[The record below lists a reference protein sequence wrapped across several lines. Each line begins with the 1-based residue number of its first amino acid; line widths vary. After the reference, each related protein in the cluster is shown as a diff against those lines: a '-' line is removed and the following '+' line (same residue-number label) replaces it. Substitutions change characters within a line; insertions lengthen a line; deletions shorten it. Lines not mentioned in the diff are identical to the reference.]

1 MAHNKLSPEEQEILD
16 SYERGEWE
24 TVPNLKN
31 EIKRH
36 QDYASNTLRKN
47 QRINIR
53 ISSKDLNEIKA
64 IAIEEGIPYQ
74 TLISSI
80 LHKYAS
86 GRIKEI

>member
-53 ISSKDLNEIKA
+53 ISSKDLNKIKA